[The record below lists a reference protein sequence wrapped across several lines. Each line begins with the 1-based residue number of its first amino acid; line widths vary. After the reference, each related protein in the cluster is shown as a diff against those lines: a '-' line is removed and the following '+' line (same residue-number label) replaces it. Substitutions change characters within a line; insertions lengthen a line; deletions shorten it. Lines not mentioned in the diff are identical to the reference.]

1 VERLMA
7 AERVAEWCAD
17 RRSQGRTI
25 GLVPTMGAFHEGHGS
40 LMERARRECDEVVV
54 YLFINPLQFGS
65 GEDLERYPRDLDR
78 DLRIAQERE
87 VDAFFTPTLEDM
99 YPEGY
104 PPPASRTIHP
114 GPLGELYEGRARPG
128 HFEGVL
134 TVVDRLFG
142 IVGKCSAYFGEKDA
156 QQLFLVRQMAT
167 ARHPSLR
174 IVPCATVR
182 EPDGLAMSSRNSYLS
197 SEERTGAVSLS
208 RGLFV
213 ARDLFSAGER
223 RSSQVIEAVT
233 KEVGSEPLVALDYCS
248 VVDDGSFEPI
258 EVIETDAR
266 VLVAAR
272 VGPARLI
279 DNILL
284 LTALG

>member
-1 VERLMA
+1 MERLMD
-7 AERVAEWCAD
+7 AEMTADWCAA

-25 GLVPTMGAFHEGHGS
+25 GLVPTMGAFHEGHVS
-40 LMERARRECDEVVV
+40 LMERARNECDEVVV
-54 YLFINPLQFGS
+54 YLFINPLQFGT
-65 GEDLERYPRDLDR
+65 GEDLERYPRDLEN
-78 DLRIAQERE
+78 DLRIAQERQ

-134 TVVDRLFG
+134 TVVDRLFD
-142 IVGKCSAYFGEKDA
+142 IVGPCRAYFGEKDA
-156 QQLFLVRQMAT
+156 QQLFLVRQMAS
-167 ARHPSLR
+167 ARHPSVR
-174 IVPCATVR
+174 IVACPTVR
-182 EPDGLAMSSRNSYLS
+182 GSDGLAMSSRNSYLS
-197 SEERTGAVSLS
+197 AEEKTGAASLS
-208 RGLFV
+208 RGLFA

-223 RSSQVIEAVT
+223 RSGRVVEAVS
-233 KEVGSEPLVALDYCS
+233 EQVGSEPLVALDYCA
-248 VVDDGSFEPI
+248 VVDDASFEPL

-272 VGPARLI
+272 VGSARLI

-284 LTALG
+284 PSALG